1 MKVDELIAKLEKN
14 GLEIYRKN
22 NEQQI
27 SLYYLDDIVGNKFL
41 EIHYSQDDEITR
53 VKFHTDTVFPTY
65 LACVEE
71 NSGDDD
77 YSITR
82 QVRAENYSDEDI
94 IMIAVASYDAVE
106 KKYQLKYKK

>member
-65 LACVEE
+65 LEGIEE

-82 QVRAENYSDEDI
+82 QVKAEDCNGEDI
-94 IMIAVASYDAVE
+94 ITIAVASYKEVE
-106 KKYQLKYKK
+106 RKYKLEHQK

>member
-1 MKVDELIAKLEKN
+1 MQVDELIAKLEKN

-41 EIHYSQDDEITR
+41 EIHYSQDGEITR
-53 VKFHTDTVFPTY
+53 VKFHTDTVFPTS
-65 LACVEE
+65 LEDTE
-71 NSGDDD
+71 KSSGDDD

-82 QVRAENYSDEDI
+82 QVSAENYSNEDI
-94 IMIAVASYDAVE
+94 IMIAVASYDSVE

>member
-1 MKVDELIAKLEKN
+1 MRRDELISKLEKH
-14 GLEIYRKN
+14 GLEIYPKN
-22 NEQQI
+22 NKKQI
-27 SLYYLDDIVGNKFL
+27 ALYYLDDIRGNKFL
-41 EIHYSQDDEITR
+41 EIHYSQDDEVTI
-53 VKFHTDTVFPTY
+53 VKFHADTDLPTY
-65 LACVEE
+65 LKGIDE

-82 QVRAENYSDEDI
+82 QVRAENYSNEDI